1 MSHFRPEM
9 TQLLTLLSISGRH
22 KRAKKKEKPPPLSR
36 LPVTSSTGSL
46 SRPPRR
52 HTKWPAT
59 LHLIHSSIYFSLSLP
74 EKKTGICWRR
84 LFLWTIEGS
93 GAKELLAKKDKGYSI
108 LESIPNCFFCMRSK
122 SWLWLWAEVFHV
134 SSSAGAAARWQQVSE
149 DLVPVNITCVQDSP
163 ECVFHITA
171 YNSQVEKILDVR
183 LVQPGT
189 RLGQASECFVYWKD
203 PTSGDTW
210 GLNFTS
216 PVDAKQFRDC
226 CQLKLKA
233 GKRVPQSTPSSPS
246 KAGGREPRCTCAMT
260 IEQMQRAKNGR
271 ARYAAAGS
279 LPTTLSRDY
288 GRLSNHPSSQ
298 SVYDNVSTSLRRS
311 TPIPNA
317 VKQTRSDVNLSTIGQ
332 RETTTFSRTELARAK
347 FAQASIGGA
356 EDAKSV
362 DYGMGMGAILR
373 KASSQDIRE
382 GSIKSKSTDNVNT
395 AATPS
400 ETTAKK
406 PLTASASAED
416 KLKPPKP
423 PPKPEPPPKRGKS
436 SRGQAPS
443 GGTKATSSS
452 KEHGASTSSKGAK
465 STSSSAK
472 PSKSGAKKKGVKKLE
487 VPPERERSPPSDH
500 LLYDNLCY
508 ATTPSTSNDNSDAP
522 FLSSEEDEQE
532 EEVKQIA
539 KEKKIVG
546 PRRGAANSPTSKLL
560 MEYEMHL
567 RNALARGLD
576 AESYSL
582 QTFEALLTQ
591 SMENVVALMREVHV
605 ELEEVRKEEQALQS
619 YDEPEGSR
627 AFANARSTTSGPKS
641 STLPLPGST
650 RQPPHLAARG
660 DNSTPL
666 LPRASV
672 ESTDSRIYLTS
683 SEGHL
688 KLSLWPTS
696 VIHPVFLTSKAL
708 FFDIFVKTTKI
719 STDYTEIS
727 INIYIADYSIINAPF
742 PDTELPQSGA
752 RNASIEITSFF
763 TIASCWGGGGKEKR
777 GESHSCPEK
786 CVLFWVSRQRRRSGG
801 GGGNRK
807 GGDERTSDLFDVSCA
822 GCVAVG
828 FFLIDVLSCLHY
840 SRNGASSSPR

>member
-1 MSHFRPEM
+1 MGNKLSCSCAPLIRKAYRYEDSPWNNSRRRDGH
-9 TQLLTLLSISGRH
+9 LLR
-22 KRAKKKEKPPPLSR
+22 
-36 LPVTSSTGSL
+36 
-46 SRPPRR
+46 
-52 HTKWPAT
+52 
-59 LHLIHSSIYFSLSLP
+59 
-74 EKKTGICWRR
+74 
-84 LFLWTIEGS
+84 
-93 GAKELLAKKDKGYSI
+93 
-108 LESIPNCFFCMRSK
+108 
-122 SWLWLWAEVFHV
+122 LWAEVFHV
-134 SSSAGAAARWQQVSE
+134 SSSTGAARWQQVSE

-163 ECVFHITA
+163 ECIFHITA

-226 CQLKLKA
+226 CQLKVKA

-246 KAGGREPRCTCAMT
+246 KGGREPRCTCAMT

-271 ARYAAAGS
+271 ARYAASVAAGS
-279 LPTTLSRDY
+279 LPTTLPRSQSREY

-298 SVYDNVSTSLRRS
+298 SVYDNVSASLRRS

-332 RETTTFSRTELARAK
+332 RETATLSRTELARAK
-347 FAQASIGGA
+347 FAQAASMGA

-382 GSIKSKSTDNVNT
+382 GNKSKSTDNVN
-395 AATPS
+395 AASAVTPDAPKKPPTTPS
-400 ETTAKK
+400 
-406 PLTASASAED
+406 PED

-436 SRGQAPS
+436 SRGAPS
-443 GGTKATSSS
+443 GAKASSKEAPSSKSAKPASSS
-452 KEHGASTSSKGAK
+452 KQGKSST
-465 STSSSAK
+465 
-472 PSKSGAKKKGVKKLE
+472 KKKASGGKKLD
-487 VPPERERSPPSDH
+487 VPDRERSPPSDN

-508 ATTPSTSNDNSDAP
+508 ATTPSTSNDNSDVP
-522 FLSSEEDEQE
+522 FLSSDDEVLPEEE
-532 EEVKQIA
+532 EEVKP
-539 KEKKIVG
+539 KEKKRAEG
-546 PRRGAANSPTSKLL
+546 RPFKRGAPSAANSPTSKLL

-582 QTFEALLTQ
+582 HTFEALLTQ

-619 YDEPEGSR
+619 HDEPEGSR

-660 DNSTPL
+660 ENTPL

-683 SEGHL
+683 SEAGIG
-688 KLSLWPTS
+688 KS
-696 VIHPVFLTSKAL
+696 VARYSTAEGKHSWGLGLFPACPLT
-708 FFDIFVKTTKI
+708 
-719 STDYTEIS
+719 
-727 INIYIADYSIINAPF
+727 
-742 PDTELPQSGA
+742 
-752 RNASIEITSFF
+752 F
-763 TIASCWGGGGKEKR
+763 T
-777 GESHSCPEK
+777 
-786 CVLFWVSRQRRRSGG
+786 VLLRRMRRRGI
-801 GGGNRK
+801 
-807 GGDERTSDLFDVSCA
+807 
-822 GCVAVG
+822 
-828 FFLIDVLSCLHY
+828 IDVRSE
-840 SRNGASSSPR
+840 GAPRAFALRLLFPCAV